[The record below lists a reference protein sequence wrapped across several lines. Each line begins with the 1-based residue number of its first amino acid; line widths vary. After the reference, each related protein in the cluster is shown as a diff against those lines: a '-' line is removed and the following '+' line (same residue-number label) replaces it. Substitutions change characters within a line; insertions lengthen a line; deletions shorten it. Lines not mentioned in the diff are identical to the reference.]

1 MAVKVEISH
10 GGSVLTMPFSNRS
23 EVELEAIESF
33 VKHSFGLRVFVLKY
47 LDDEQDV
54 CTLTAL
60 SLPDALHLAGE
71 NPLKLRAVGTTTQ
84 EDDDRDWELVP
95 ELAPRSDGGG
105 DSAAEG
111 VAADVLAP
119 EGEEV
124 AAPSPTSWIAALGS
138 LFSPFSGGFSAEAA
152 ADAETAAAAVALVPA
167 EGEEEEAAPV
177 PALEAAEAPEE
188 APLEGGGAW
197 GGDGSGEAARAPED
211 SQGDLSDEDKVSF
224 VLAAFDADR
233 DAHLNL
239 EEFNDL
245 QQAAAHLMIS
255 SSDFGDLC
263 QQFGVDFEAEG
274 FDTESLAKLYA
285 SSGNLERD
293 FKASVES
300 LQSEGGARTKKARAP
315 TFRRLLPIF
324 TLPLVV
330 GCPALGVPV
339 FGLAL
344 AAAASSN

>member
-71 NPLKLRAVGTTTQ
+71 NPLKLRAVGTATQ

-95 ELAPRSDGGG
+95 EPAPRSDGGC

-124 AAPSPTSWIAALGS
+124 AASSPTSWRAALGS
-138 LFSPFSGGFSAEAA
+138 LFSPFSGSFSADAT
-152 ADAETAAAAVALVPA
+152 ADAETDAATAALAPA

-177 PALEAAEAPEE
+177 PALEAAAEPEE
-188 APLEGGGAW
+188 ASRATGGA
-197 GGDGSGEAARAPED
+197 GDGAGDGDSSIDATRGPE
-211 SQGDLSDEDKVSF
+211 VSF

-245 QQAAAHLMIS
+245 QQAAAQLMIS
-255 SSDFGDLC
+255 SADFGDLC
-263 QQFGVDFEAEG
+263 QQFGVDDEAEG
-274 FDTESLAKLYA
+274 FDTESLAKFYA

-300 LQSEGGARTKKARAP
+300 LQSEGGGRTKKARAP

-324 TLPLVV
+324 ALPLVV
-330 GCPALGVPV
+330 GFPAIGVPV

-344 AAAASSN
+344 ASAASSN